1 MEEGLKG
8 VCVLI
13 TGASRGIGRAIA
25 LELAKRG
32 ARLSLV
38 ARNAGALEGVG
49 GSVAEAGAEAIGIPV
64 DLTQAGGIDAVVT
77 QTVDHFG
84 GIDVLINNA
93 GAALAKP
100 FAETS
105 ESDWQLLMGLN
116 AQVPYFLIQRALPYL
131 RASAVRTIINISSV
145 VGRTGYPDQSAYGAS
160 KHALVGLSKA
170 LAREL
175 HSEGIRVHVVA
186 PGSTDTEM
194 ITSVRPDIEAEKLIS
209 PEEIAEAV
217 AFLLTH
223 RGNGMIDEMN
233 IRRVSGT
240 PWQ

>member
-1 MEEGLKG
+1 MEESLKG

-13 TGASRGIGRAIA
+13 TGASRGIGKAIA
-25 LELAKRG
+25 LELAKHG

-38 ARNAGALEGVG
+38 ARDAEALEGVG
-49 GSVAEAGAEAIGIPV
+49 RSAAEAGSEAIGIPA
-64 DLTQAGGIDAVVT
+64 DLTHPGGIDAVVT

-131 RASAVRTIINISSV
+131 RVSSVRTIINVSSV
-145 VGRTGYPDQSAYGAS
+145 VGRTGYPGQSAYGAS
-160 KHALVGLSKA
+160 KHALIGLSKA

-175 HSEGIRVHVVA
+175 HPDGIRVHVIA

-194 ITSVRPDIEAEKLIS
+194 ITAVRPDLEPEKLIS
-209 PEEIAEAV
+209 PEEIAETV

-223 RGNGMIDEMN
+223 RGNGMIDEIN
-233 IRRVSGT
+233 IRRATGT